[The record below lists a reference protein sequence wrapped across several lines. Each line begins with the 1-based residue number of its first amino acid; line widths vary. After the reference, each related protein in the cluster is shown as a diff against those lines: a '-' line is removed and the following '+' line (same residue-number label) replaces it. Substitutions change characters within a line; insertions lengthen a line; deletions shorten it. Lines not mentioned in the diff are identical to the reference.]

1 MTVQSSITADAAN
14 PTASCALQLG
24 ALDRLLDNPAMRF
37 TRAGTITQTQNAGEL
52 QGMIASRCK
61 RMSFRSNEARKRYLA
76 VHRALA
82 GDA

>member
-24 ALDRLLDNPAMRF
+24 ALGRLLDNPAMRF

-61 RMSFRSNEARKRYLA
+61 RMAFRSNEARKRYLA

-82 GDA
+82 GGE

>member
-24 ALDRLLDNPAMRF
+24 ALDRLLDNPALRF
-37 TRAGTITQTQNAGEL
+37 TRAGTITQNAGEL
-52 QGMIASRCK
+52 QGMIAKRCK
-61 RMSFRSNEARKRYLA
+61 RMAFRSNEARKRYLA

>member
-1 MTVQSSITADAAN
+1 MTAHASISADAAN

-24 ALDRLLDNPAMRF
+24 ALDRLLDNPALRF

-52 QGMIASRCK
+52 RAMIASRCK
-61 RMSFRSNEARKRYLA
+61 CMSFRSNEARKRYLA

>member
-37 TRAGTITQTQNAGEL
+37 TRAGTITQNAGEL

-61 RMSFRSNEARKRYLA
+61 RMAFRSNEARKRYLV
-76 VHRALA
+76 VHRVL
-82 GDA
+82 GGFK

>member
-1 MTVQSSITADAAN
+1 MTVQSSITEAAAN
-14 PTASCALQLG
+14 PTVSCALQLE
-24 ALDRLLDNPAMRF
+24 ALDRLLDNPALRF

-52 QGMIASRCK
+52 RAMIASRCK
-61 RMSFRSNEARKRYLA
+61 RMAFRSNEARKRYLA

>member
-1 MTVQSSITADAAN
+1 MTAHASISADAAN

-24 ALDRLLDNPAMRF
+24 ALDRLLDNPALRF

-52 QGMIASRCK
+52 NAMIAKRCK
-61 RMSFRSNEARKRYLA
+61 RMAFRSNEARKRYLA

-82 GDA
+82 GDV

>member
-1 MTVQSSITADAAN
+1 MTAHASISADAAN

-52 QGMIASRCK
+52 QGMIAKRCK
-61 RMSFRSNEARKRYLA
+61 RMAFRSNDARKRYLA